1 MSANADRLIDLI
13 EAFNARDVPRMFA
26 GLDPEVEWQP
36 QQAALQGDFQGHD
49 GVMKWLADLAQVYED
64 GHLEIID
71 TRDLGERVL
80 ALGTLHFV
88 GKGSGI
94 ETGVP
99 VAIVADFREGL
110 MTRLKDYG
118 DRREALAAVGLTD

>member
-1 MSANADRLIDLI
+1 
-13 EAFNARDVPRMFA
+13 
-26 GLDPEVEWQP
+26 
-36 QQAALQGDFQGHD
+36 
-49 GVMKWLADLAQVYED
+49 MKWLADLAQVYED

-88 GKGSGI
+88 GKRSGI